1 MKLLFDEN
9 LSHKLV
15 EMVQSLFPG
24 SAHVTTVGL
33 AKGTPDR
40 EIWDYAKQNDFTIVT
55 GDRDFLLLSTR
66 LGPPPNVVMLENC
79 DYPTHLAARLL
90 SDNAIRISELF
101 QSNLA
106 LLVLRKP

>member
-15 EMVQSLFPG
+15 ELVQSLFPD
-24 SAHVTTVGL
+24 SAHVTTIGFG
-33 AKGTPDR
+33 KGTPDR
-40 EIWDYAKQNDFTIVT
+40 EIWDYAKDHGFTIVT
-55 GDRDFLLLSTR
+55 GDRDFLVLSAR
-66 LGPPPNVVMLENC
+66 LGPPPKVIILENC

-90 SDNAIRISELF
+90 SDNAVRISELF
-101 QSNLA
+101 RSDLP